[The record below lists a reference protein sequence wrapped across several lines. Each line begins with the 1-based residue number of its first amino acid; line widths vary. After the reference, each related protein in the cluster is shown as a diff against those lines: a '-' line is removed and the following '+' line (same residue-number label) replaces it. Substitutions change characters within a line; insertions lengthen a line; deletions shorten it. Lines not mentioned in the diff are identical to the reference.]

1 MKRRMWLMAVSV
13 GGVMLAIGP
22 SHASPAQDAKNV
34 CLERYE
40 VEKKGG
46 TLPAG
51 MSKAKYLTQC
61 TTSILRNA
69 KLEAELKAQDQ
80 TAQQTPSGGQN
91 ELTPKPE
98 EAQKQTTSRSP
109 H

>member
-1 MKRRMWLMAVSV
+1 MKRGLWLIAASV
-13 GGVMLAIGP
+13 CGGMFAIGLG
-22 SHASPAQDAKNV
+22 HASPAQDAKKV
-34 CLERYE
+34 CAERYE
-40 VEKKGG
+40 VEKKGN

-80 TAQQTPSGGQN
+80 SAQQSQTGGQN

-98 EAQKQTTSRSP
+98 EQAKQTTSRSP

>member
-1 MKRRMWLMAVSV
+1 MKRGMWLMAV
-13 GGVMLAIGP
+13 GVCGVVFAASQ
-22 SHASPAQDAKNV
+22 SHASPAQDARKV
-34 CLERYE
+34 CLERYN
-40 VEKKGG
+40 VEKAGG

-69 KLEAELKAQDQ
+69 KLEAELKAADQ
-80 TAQQTPSGGQN
+80 NAQPAQSGGQN

-98 EAQKQTTSRSP
+98 DSQKQTTGRPP